1 MEEGNK
7 RKTYILQKDT
17 PDSKAGTKFIN
28 SQNHIPGVYMAEG
41 DYRTHRIYL
50 AETIEN
56 NPEWFLIE
64 EEHIKNLNSSS
75 TKSEIMTAETAR
87 EIAAA
92 I

>member
-1 MEEGNK
+1 MAEEK
-7 RKTYILQKDT
+7 TRKTYILQKDT

-75 TKSEIMTAETAR
+75 TKAKS
-87 EIAAA
+87 
-92 I
+92 